1 MTLEEQIP
9 IITRTKYVRDSEWD
23 GALKPAPGCLIS
35 RHGWSNAP
43 QLASAV
49 YYILKGCYGKIRLA
63 AFQKEVFR
71 KNINNQVFTWLRLP

>member
-23 GALKPAPGCLIS
+23 SALKPAPGCLIS

-49 YYILKGCYGKIRLA
+49 TIISLKAVMERSVLQPSKRGVQEKH
-63 AFQKEVFR
+63 
-71 KNINNQVFTWLRLP
+71 